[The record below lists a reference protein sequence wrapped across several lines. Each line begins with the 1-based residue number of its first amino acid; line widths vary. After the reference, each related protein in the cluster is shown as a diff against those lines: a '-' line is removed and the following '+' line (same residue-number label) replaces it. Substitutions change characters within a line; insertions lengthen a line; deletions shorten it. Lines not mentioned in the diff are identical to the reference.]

1 MATAM
6 AMTTLAQSQSNNADS
21 IMGGLYTQREEPL
34 P

>member
-1 MATAM
+1 MAAAM

-21 IMGGLYTQREEPL
+21 IMGGLYREEPL